1 MAHKSYVTYIV
12 WFNSLHGTIP
22 YVVFIV
28 VYSIKICNFTLGNG
42 TYYNWKKTP
51 EMVVL

>member
-12 WFNSLHGTIP
+12 WFNSLHCTIP

-28 VYSIKICNFTLGNG
+28 VYSIKICNLTMGNG